1 MEVNLR
7 RQPGQWTCQ
16 IALRFEFDPEGK
28 RQKSTVRI
36 PFGSPLHSP
45 DGMEICLMRAQVAIL
60 NYPTYN
66 PEKFI
71 RMSESELNKFRSR
84 DAFESGTLK
93 FSKNT
98 VIVDISDP
106 ECIDLSFVDL
116 PGMSVQPNRD
126 VPS

>member
-7 RQPGQWTCQ
+7 RLPGQWTCQ
-16 IALRFEFDPEGK
+16 IALRFEFDPEGR

-45 DGMEICLMRAQVAIL
+45 DGMEICLARAQVAVL
-60 NYPTYN
+60 NFPTYN
-66 PEKFI
+66 PEKFL
-71 RMSESELNKFRSR
+71 RMSESELSKFKSR
-84 DAFESGTLK
+84 EAFENGTLK

-98 VIVDISDP
+98 VCVDISDP

-116 PGMSVQPNRD
+116 PGQWVELN
-126 VPS
+126 

>member
-1 MEVNLR
+1 MPDCAPFRVR
-7 RQPGQWTCQ
+7 SG
-16 IALRFEFDPEGK
+16 
-28 RQKSTVRI
+28 RQKAKVDRQDSLWS
-36 PFGSPLHSP
+36 SPLHSP